1 MTKIKVAINGFGRIG
16 RSFFRQSLQ
25 SNDIEIVA
33 INDLTDVKTL
43 AHLLK
48 YDSTHGVL
56 PNFISCSGDS
66 ILVDSAEI
74 PVYSCPNPQELPW
87 KEVGVDVVL
96 ECTGRFLKNEQALQH
111 VIAGAKKVIVSAP
124 SPDAKT
130 VVLGVNDEIITEDD
144 FVFSNASCTTN
155 CLAPLAKVINDNF
168 GIKSGYITTTHA
180 FTADQSLQDMPHKDL
195 RRARSA
201 MNSIIPTKTGAASA
215 VGKVLP
221 QLNGKLDGIALRVPV
236 ACGSITDFVCVVDK
250 ETTRDEVNKVLQDAA
265 EGPMKGILALSSD
278 PLVSIDIVGRKESS
292 IVDTE
297 LTKVDGNLVKLV
309 SWYDNESGYSARL
322 IDLCSRVLR
331 ETLNKDLD

>member
-16 RSFFRQSLQ
+16 RNFFRQAMKS
-25 SNDIEIVA
+25 DTVEVIA
-33 INDLTDVKTL
+33 INDLTDVNTL

-56 PNFISCSGDS
+56 PNNVNSLDNT

-74 PVYSCPNPQELPW
+74 PVFSLPNPQDLPW
-87 KEVGVDVVL
+87 KELGVDVVL
-96 ECTGRFLKNEQALQH
+96 ESTGRFLKNEQALQH
-111 VIAGAKKVIVSAP
+111 VIAGAKKVIISAP

-130 VVLGVNDEIITEDD
+130 IVLGVNDDVIADED

-155 CLAPLAKVINDNF
+155 CLAPMAKVINDNF

-221 QLNGKLDGIALRVPV
+221 SLNGKLDGIALRVPV
-236 ACGSITDFVCVVDK
+236 ACGSITDFVCITEK
-250 ETTRDEVNKVLQDAA
+250 QTTSDEVNNFLKDASNTSMQGVLAVSN
-265 EGPMKGILALSSD
+265 E

-292 IVDTE
+292 IIDAE
-297 LTKVDGNLVKLV
+297 LTKVDGNLIKLV

-322 IDLCSRVLR
+322 IDLCSLIVEKKLS
-331 ETLNKDLD
+331 KI